1 MEAITF
7 SVLQSAFKSIADEMN
22 INTFRSAYSSV
33 MTEGRD
39 IGGAVFDGNG
49 DLLVQ
54 GESDLAVFVTMMEYS
69 VRKVIEKYKDDI
81 HEDDVFINNDPFI
94 GGTHFN
100 DVEVIKPVFCQG
112 QRIAF
117 VAIAGHWADV
127 GGSTPGSLCSVAEE
141 HFEEGIRIPLVK
153 IVNQGKLNTS
163 VRDVILANVRIPQ
176 EREGDLTSQISSVD
190 IGVRRVLELVDKYG
204 LDDLLEFMSRS
215 IEYAKVMM
223 EKEIEAL
230 PDGEYYFEE
239 YMDEE
244 SKYCHDPVKIA
255 LRMTVAGNRMKFD
268 FSESDPQTR
277 SASNSTYSS
286 TVSAVIVTM
295 KSVFPDIPMSYGCF
309 IPMEFIIPEGTVV
322 NARPPAAIS
331 AMASTVYEKV
341 IGVTLG
347 AMSKACPELSTGCP
361 HSLINLT
368 VGGTDTE
375 TNNYYVMYL
384 FSEGGFGGRAT
395 KDGSAGLVSLFG
407 GGARITPVEVYERKY
422 PLLFEQWS
430 LRPDSGG
437 PGKFRGGCGSIKQ
450 FRITR
455 GDARLSAIG
464 DREKFPPWGLCGG
477 KQAVSQG
484 MRLNVG
490 TDHEVDLTLK
500 CNNYNIQAGD
510 VVTVSV
516 SGGGG
521 YGDPLERE
529 YWRCE
534 DDYLQGY
541 ESRGHLKEFYGVILD
556 NAGKVDVAAS
566 DKLRAEMRRSAQ

>member
-7 SVLQSAFKSIADEMN
+7 SVLQSAFMSIADEMN

-33 MTEGRD
+33 ITEGRD
-39 IGGAVFDGNG
+39 IGGALFDRNG
-49 DLLVQ
+49 DLIVQ

-69 VRKVIEKYKDDI
+69 VREVVRKFGDNI
-81 HEDDVFINNDPFI
+81 HEGDVFLNNDPFI

-100 DVEVIKPVFCQG
+100 DVEVIKPVFYQG
-112 QRIAF
+112 ERIAF

-127 GGSTPGSLCSVAEE
+127 GGSTPGSLNSIAEE

-153 IVNQGKLNTS
+153 IVDRGVLDEGIK
-163 VRDVILANVRIPQ
+163 DIILANVRIPW
-176 EREGDLTSQISSVD
+176 EREGDLASQISSVD

-204 LDDLLEFMSRS
+204 LDDMLEFMSSS

-230 PDGEYYFEE
+230 PNGEYYFEE

-255 LRMTVAGNRMKFD
+255 LRMTIDGNRMKFD

-286 TVSAVIVTM
+286 TVSAVIVTI

-322 NARPPAAIS
+322 NAKPPAAIS

-341 IGVTLG
+341 IGVALG
-347 AMSKACPELSTGCP
+347 AFAQACPEKATGCP

-368 VGGTDTE
+368 VGGTDDKTG
-375 TNNYYVMYL
+375 NYYVMYL
-384 FSEGGFGGRAT
+384 FSEGGFGARAT

-437 PGKFRGGCGSIKQ
+437 PGKFRGGCGSIKK
-450 FRITR
+450 FLITR
-455 GDARLSAIG
+455 GTARLSAIG

-477 KQAVSQG
+477 EGAVSQG
-484 MRLNVG
+484 MILNKG
-490 TDHEVDLTLK
+490 TENEVDLTLK
-500 CNNYNIQAGD
+500 CSNYYIKAGD
-510 VVTVSV
+510 VITLSV

-521 YGDPLERE
+521 YGDPLLRD

-541 ESRGHLKEFYGVILD
+541 ESKEHLRDHYGVIID
-556 NAGKVDVAAS
+556 ENGKVDEAAS
-566 DKLRAEMRRSAQ
+566 DELRASMRRARA

>member
-1 MEAITF
+1 MEAISF

-33 MTEGRD
+33 ITEGRD
-39 IGGAVFDGNG
+39 IGGAVFDKNG
-49 DLLVQ
+49 DLIVQ

-69 VRKVIEKYKDDI
+69 VRKIVEKFGDDI
-81 HEDDVFINNDPFI
+81 HDGDVFLNNDPFI

-100 DVEVIKPVFCQG
+100 DVEVIKPVFHKG
-112 QRIAF
+112 ERVAF

-153 IVNQGKLNTS
+153 IVDRGVLDQGIKDL
-163 VRDVILANVRIPQ
+163 VLANVRIPW
-176 EREGDLTSQISSVD
+176 EREGDLSSQIASVD
-190 IGVRRVLELVDKYG
+190 IGVSRVLELVEKYG
-204 LDDLLEFMSRS
+204 REQIEEFMACS
-215 IEYAKVMM
+215 IDYARVMM

-230 PDGEYYFEE
+230 PDGDYYFEE

-244 SKYCHDPVKIA
+244 SKYCHDPVKIT
-255 LRMTVAGNRMKFD
+255 LLMTIRGNRMKFD
-268 FSESDPQTR
+268 FSGSDPQTR

-286 TVSAVIVTM
+286 TVSAVIVTI

-309 IPMEFIIPEGTVV
+309 IPMDFVIPEGSVV

-347 AMSKACPELSTGCP
+347 AFAQACPRQSTGCP

-368 VGGTDTE
+368 MGGTDTA
-375 TNNYYVMYL
+375 TGNYYVMYL
-384 FSEGGFGGRAT
+384 FSEGGFGARAT

-430 LRPDSGG
+430 LRTDSGG
-437 PGKFRGGCGSIKQ
+437 PGKFRGGCGSVKR

-455 GDARLSAIG
+455 GTARLSAIG
-464 DREKFPPWGLCGG
+464 DREKFPPWGLLGG
-477 KQAVSQG
+477 GSAPSQG

-490 TDHEVDLTLK
+490 TDNEVDLTLK
-500 CNNYNIQAGD
+500 CCNYNIKEGD

-521 YGDPLERE
+521 YGDPLERD

-541 ESRGHLKEFYGVILD
+541 ETSEHLRENYGVVLD
-556 NAGKVDVAAS
+556 GKGRVDTAAS
-566 DKLRAEMRRSAQ
+566 DALRAEMRRSAR

>member
-33 MTEGRD
+33 ITEGRD

-69 VRKVIEKYKDDI
+69 VRKVVEKFEGDI
-81 HEDDVFINNDPFI
+81 HEGDVFINNDPFI

-100 DVEVIKPVFCQG
+100 DVEVIKPVFYQG

-141 HFEEGIRIPLVK
+141 HFEEGIRIPLVR
-153 IVNQGKLNTS
+153 IVNQGKMDQG
-163 VRDVILANVRIPQ
+163 VKDVILANVRIPW
-176 EREGDLTSQISSVD
+176 EREGDLASQISSVD

-204 LDDLLEFMSRS
+204 LSDLLEFMKSS
-215 IEYAKVMM
+215 IEYAKTMM
-223 EKEIEAL
+223 EKEIELL

-255 LRMTVAGNRMKFD
+255 LRMTIHGNRMKFD
-268 FSESDPQTR
+268 FSQSDPQTR

-286 TVSAVIVTM
+286 TVSAVIVTI
-295 KSVFPDIPMSYGCF
+295 KSIFPDIPMSYGCF
-309 IPMEFIIPEGTVV
+309 IPMEFVIPEGTVV

-368 VGGTDTE
+368 IGGTDTE
-375 TNNYYVMYL
+375 TGNYYVMYL

-437 PGKFRGGCGSIKQ
+437 PGKFRGGCGSVKK
-450 FRITR
+450 FKITR
-455 GDARLSAIG
+455 GTAKLSAIG

-490 TDHEVDLTLK
+490 TDHEVNLTLK
-500 CNNYNIQAGD
+500 CSNYQIKEGD
-510 VVTVSV
+510 VVTVEV

-521 YGDPLERE
+521 YGDPLTRD
-529 YWRCE
+529 YARCE
-534 DDYLQGY
+534 DDFLQGY
-541 ESRGHLKEFYGVILD
+541 ETRQHLKEEYGVIID
-556 NAGKVDVAAS
+556 QNGKVDAAAS
-566 DKLRAEMRRSAQ
+566 DALRAEMRRNAQ

>member
-1 MEAITF
+1 MDSITF

-33 MTEGRD
+33 ITEGRD
-39 IGGAVFDGNG
+39 IGGAVFDRNG

-69 VRKVIEKYKDDI
+69 VRKVVEKFEGDI
-81 HEDDVFINNDPFI
+81 HEGDVFINNDPFI

-100 DVEVIKPVFCQG
+100 DVEVIKPVFYKG
-112 QRIAF
+112 ERIAF

-141 HFEEGIRIPLVK
+141 HFEEGIRIPLVR
-153 IVNQGKLNTS
+153 IVNAGKIDQGVK
-163 VRDVILANVRIPQ
+163 DIILANVRIPW
-176 EREGDLTSQISSVD
+176 EREGDLASQISSVD
-190 IGVRRVLELVDKYG
+190 IGVRRVLELVEKYG
-204 LDDLLEFMSRS
+204 LEDMLEFMSSS
-215 IEYAKVMM
+215 IEYARIMM

-255 LRMTVAGNRMKFD
+255 LRMTISGNRMKFD

-286 TVSAVIVTM
+286 TVSAVIVTI

-309 IPMEFIIPEGTVV
+309 IPMEFVIPEGSVV

-347 AMSKACPELSTGCP
+347 AFAKACPELSTGCP

-368 VGGTDTE
+368 IGGTDTE
-375 TNNYYVMYL
+375 TGRYYVMYL

-422 PLLFEQWS
+422 PLVFEQWS

-437 PGKFRGGCGSIKQ
+437 PGKFRGGCGSVKK

-455 GDARLSAIG
+455 GTAKLSAIG

-484 MRLNVG
+484 MKLNVG
-490 TDHEVDLTLK
+490 TEKEVDLTLK
-500 CNNYNIQAGD
+500 CSNFNIVEGD
-510 VVTVSV
+510 EVTLEV

-521 YGDPLERE
+521 YGDPLERD
-529 YWRCE
+529 YWRCQE
-534 DDYLQGY
+534 DYLQGY
-541 ESRGHLKEFYGVILD
+541 ETAGHLREFYGVVLD
-556 NAGKVDVAAS
+556 ENGCVNERAS
-566 DKLRAEMRRSAQ
+566 DELRAEMRRAVR